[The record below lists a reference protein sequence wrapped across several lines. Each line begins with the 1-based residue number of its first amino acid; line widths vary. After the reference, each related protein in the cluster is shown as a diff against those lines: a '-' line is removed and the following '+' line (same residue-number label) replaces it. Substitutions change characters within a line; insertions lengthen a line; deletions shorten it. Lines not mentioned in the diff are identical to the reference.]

1 MNDNASPPLFDDYPD
16 VLSLTQMCEIM
27 QICRQSGYK
36 LLKNGEIPYK
46 KVGRKYI
53 ISKKQLVTYVNSK

>member
-36 LLKNGEIPYK
+36 LLKKGEIPYK